1 MPKILIPV
9 TNHAVLGDTD
19 KANGT
24 FAPELTHAL
33 DVEITIGDYDAIFYP
48 GGFGLLS
55 DLAVNEDMGQIAA
68 QHYEGGGIIAAV
80 CHGPGALLPITLSNG
95 EKLLADKSVT
105 GFTREEEIDFGTIDD
120 IPFLLEES
128 LTRTL
133 AKKPLRIAM
142 VDDDSDDIFL
152 TKMAFKKHFGTV
164 QFFGLNSSED
174 LFDYI
179 KYYGIGSLDLLLL
192 DVNMPVSGGH
202 DTLATLKDYPHFD
215 DLCAVMFSTSRL
227 PADKKNALQLGATAY
242 AVKPSTLKESGEFV
256 EMMCAMIEAK
266 GPVKLP
272 EFA

>member
-33 DVEITIGDYDAIFYP
+33 DVFLSAGYDYDIVSIKGGAAPLYGTDAEDDAVNDKILQDATFKSRIENTLKIAEVTIGDYDAIFYP

-55 DLAVNEDMGQIAA
+55 DLAVNEDMGQLAA

-105 GFTREEEIDFGTIDD
+105 GFTREEEIDFGTIED

-128 LTRTL
+128 LTRASARYNKVQPWQVFVVEDARLITGQNPASAHAVGEAL
-133 AKKPLRIAM
+133 VRRLRQK
-142 VDDDSDDIFL
+142 
-152 TKMAFKKHFGTV
+152 T
-164 QFFGLNSSED
+164 SE
-174 LFDYI
+174 
-179 KYYGIGSLDLLLL
+179 
-192 DVNMPVSGGH
+192 
-202 DTLATLKDYPHFD
+202 
-215 DLCAVMFSTSRL
+215 
-227 PADKKNALQLGATAY
+227 
-242 AVKPSTLKESGEFV
+242 
-256 EMMCAMIEAK
+256 
-266 GPVKLP
+266 
-272 EFA
+272 